1 MPVSRKRSRS
11 GRSMFV
17 RRKFPLR
24 TRRVSRMRRSAR
36 QLGVQTGY
44 TFSRYLASQPSSN
57 YLIANGTYSSS
68 TSLLSPTLGV
78 DSIRFS
84 QMFTVGSLPS
94 VSEFQNLFD
103 RYRIM
108 KAVVTFKLTSNPDNI
123 DTSVAFYP
131 TLWYYVDYDDLDTV
145 GLTFIREVQG
155 VKRRVLQPNREVKI
169 VLRPKPLAAVYNNV
183 LTTGYSIPRGKSPWI
198 DLANVDVPHYGLKTC
213 IDFEGLQTT
222 GTLPLIKMNV
232 QLFVSYKGVR

>member
-1 MPVSRKRSRS
+1 MPLSRKRSRT
-11 GRSMFV
+11 GRPRFV
-17 RRKFPLR
+17 RRKFALR
-24 TRRVSRMRRSAR
+24 TRRVTRMRRSAR
-36 QLGVQTGY
+36 QLGIQTGY
-44 TFSRYLASQPSSN
+44 TFSRYIASQPASN
-57 YLIANGTYSSS
+57 FLITNGTYSTT
-68 TSLLSPTLGV
+68 TSLLSPNTGV

-94 VSEFQNLFD
+94 VTEFQNLFD
-103 RYRIM
+103 RYRIV

-131 TLWYYVDYDDLDTV
+131 TLWYYVDYDDIDTV

-169 VLRPKPLAAVYNNV
+169 VVRPKPLQTVYN
-183 LTTGYSIPRGKSPWI
+183 TAIASGYSIPRGKSPWI